1 VYVLFDLVWDDGRD
15 LTGKSVIQR
24 RERLEKIITPV
35 PGIQVG
41 GYIDNRG
48 IDLYQLANENGL
60 EGIIAKRKASKY
72 QPGRRSPDWLTK
84 DQGTPTARIRC
95 VRIH

>member
-1 VYVLFDLVWDDGRD
+1 LVWDDGRD

-24 RERLEKIITPV
+24 RERLEKIITPA

-48 IDLYQLANENGL
+48 IDLYRLAKECGL
-60 EGIIAKRKASKY
+60 EGVIAK
-72 QPGRRSPDWLTK
+72 
-84 DQGTPTARIRC
+84 
-95 VRIH
+95 